1 MVRLLGMSLLSVA
14 QIATFRYF
22 LLLQIRCLGLCFVIC
37 LIMIGD
43 NKIVGWGMRERFGL
57 IESKYHLCTNY
68 QGVGVLVA
76 MLSMS
81 SY

>member
-1 MVRLLGMSLLSVA
+1 
-14 QIATFRYF
+14 
-22 LLLQIRCLGLCFVIC
+22 
-37 LIMIGD
+37 MIGD